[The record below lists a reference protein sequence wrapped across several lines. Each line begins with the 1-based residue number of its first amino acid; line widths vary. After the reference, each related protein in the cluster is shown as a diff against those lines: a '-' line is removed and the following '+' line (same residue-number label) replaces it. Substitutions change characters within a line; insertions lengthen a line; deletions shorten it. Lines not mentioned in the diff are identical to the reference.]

1 MMISW
6 SFLQGLDIYS
16 WQVITLLII
25 SGFLVGIINTV
36 AGNGTIISF
45 SLFMG
50 LGLPVNIA
58 NGTIRLGVV
67 LQTLASTLYFKKNH
81 FLSVKK
87 GLTLAIPTTIGS
99 IIGAQIAVSIDKDIF
114 KIIMEIVMLLMLF
127 LLFYNPQKWLKG
139 NSTSSSKKTT
149 IFQIIIFLLIGFY
162 GGFIHIGVGLFILAA
177 LVLISG
183 YNLVEA
189 NALKVFLV
197 LIYSPFTL
205 GVFMLSGQIHY
216 GIGLIAAI
224 GNIFGALVGSRLAIS
239 WGANF
244 IRWFVAVVILI
255 SVADMFGVFKYFIKM
270 VS

>member
-1 MMISW
+1 MVSW

-50 LGLPVNIA
+50 LGLPSNIA

-67 LQTLASTLYFKKNH
+67 LQTLAATLYFNKNH
-81 FLSVKK
+81 FLSIKK

-99 IIGAQIAVSIDKDIF
+99 IIGAQIAVSIDKEIF
-114 KIIMEIVMLLMLF
+114 KIIMGIVMLFMLF
-127 LLFYNPQKWLKG
+127 LLFYYPQKWLKG
-139 NSTSSSKKTT
+139 NSTSCSKKTT
-149 IFQIIIFLLIGFY
+149 GLQIFIFLLIGIY

-239 WGANF
+239 WGAGF
-244 IRWFVAVVILI
+244 IRWFVAFVILI
-255 SVADMFGVFKYFIKM
+255 SVADMFGVFHYFIKM
-270 VS
+270 IC